1 MVNKATKQKTKFKGV
16 YYRQHPTR
24 RNGVRYDRYFIIR
37 YSINGK
43 QRDEG
48 YGWES
53 EGYTETKAAA
63 EVETIRN
70 NIKNKT
76 GYFSLK
82 EKAEIAEAEKKA
94 TAATLIVQERENI
107 TYRQFYENIYKPSY
121 IDENKP
127 KEGKVGAHINHI
139 LPVIGNMRL
148 IDIKPIHLETIKANM
163 TAAGR
168 APASVNKV
176 LVYISH
182 VFNMAKNNDYFTG
195 DNPVSKVKKIK
206 IDNRRIRFLSKE
218 EAAKLFERLSKMEKP
233 TVFDM
238 SLLALC
244 CGLRAGEIFKLQA
257 VDINFSIRRLYVR
270 DPKGVVNRALPLPQI
285 VFDMLRR
292 RCAGLKPD
300 DYLFMKT
307 DGSKHINS
315 ISDQYQRIADSLFNQ
330 NITDSRNKV
339 VFHTLRHT
347 FASWLA
353 MDGVDINTISELMG
367 HATLEMTK
375 RYMHLAPNKFDSAVT
390 CLENPLSM
398 ENISGTLTHS
408 ATQAQS
414 QSKEV

>member
-1 MVNKATKQKTKFKGV
+1 
-16 YYRQHPTR
+16 
-24 RNGVRYDRYFIIR
+24 
-37 YSINGK
+37 
-43 QRDEG
+43 
-48 YGWES
+48 
-53 EGYTETKAAA
+53 
-63 EVETIRN
+63 
-70 NIKNKT
+70 
-76 GYFSLK
+76 
-82 EKAEIAEAEKKA
+82 
-94 TAATLIVQERENI
+94 
-107 TYRQFYENIYKPSY
+107 
-121 IDENKP
+121 
-127 KEGKVGAHINHI
+127 
-139 LPVIGNMRL
+139 
-148 IDIKPIHLETIKANM
+148 
-163 TAAGR
+163 
-168 APASVNKV
+168 
-176 LVYISH
+176 
-182 VFNMAKNNDYFTG
+182 
-195 DNPVSKVKKIK
+195 
-206 IDNRRIRFLSKE
+206 
-218 EAAKLFERLSKMEKP
+218 MEKP

-315 ISDQYQRIADSLFNQ
+315 VSDQYQRIADSLFNQ

-398 ENISGTLTHS
+398 ENISSTLTHS
-408 ATQAQS
+408 ATQP
-414 QSKEV
+414 QSKEF